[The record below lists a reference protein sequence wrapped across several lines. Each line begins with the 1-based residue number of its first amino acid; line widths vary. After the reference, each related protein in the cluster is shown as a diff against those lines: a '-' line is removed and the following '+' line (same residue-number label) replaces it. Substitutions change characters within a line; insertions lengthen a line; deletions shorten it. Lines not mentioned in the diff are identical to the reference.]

1 MIPKGVIREKMKNKD
16 KDDYKVIFGG
26 AAISKKEANKV
37 GVAMIFG
44 LIGIVA
50 IGLTFEITNKLA
62 IGIISLILAFIGYFG
77 IANRLFNK

>member
-1 MIPKGVIREKMKNKD
+1 MKDND
-16 KDDYKVIFGG
+16 KDDYKVGFSGTT
-26 AAISKKEANKV
+26 ISKNEANKV

-77 IANRLFNK
+77 IANRLFK